1 MVFFYSDFVI
11 INRRFA
17 HEMYF
22 YPQYA
27 FRKLFTWC
35 TVSGRGPDHVQREIF
50 CGEGFCTGRTV
61 TFAPDGSFF

>member
-11 INRRFA
+11 INRRYA

-35 TVSGRGPDHVQREIF
+35 TLSGSGRIMCREKYS
-50 CGEGFCTGRTV
+50 V
-61 TFAPDGSFF
+61 VKAFAPGGR